1 MKRVAIADNKGLIK
15 DLSSGAVINTD
26 NEAYNSALVR
36 KKNKQVL
43 KKLQDDYEELK
54 DRIAKLEQI
63 IFKYK

>member
-36 KKNKQVL
+36 KKNKQAL